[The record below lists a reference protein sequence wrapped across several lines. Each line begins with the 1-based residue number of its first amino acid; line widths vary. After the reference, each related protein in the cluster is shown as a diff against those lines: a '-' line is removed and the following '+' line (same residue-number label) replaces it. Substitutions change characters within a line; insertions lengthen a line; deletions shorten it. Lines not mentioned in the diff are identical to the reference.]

1 MCIPT
6 TCSSCQ
12 SVDSQGMQFDKDMVV
27 SVDASDIATILH
39 ANPYEER
46 TTLLM
51 QKVHVSDDAPV
62 KPRSICLSE
71 TDPTVHGMKY
81 EARALELYRKQRG
94 SIVVPT
100 ETFNHP
106 LYPWIRGRPDGIS
119 KIRNAIVEVKCPL
132 TFHPP
137 RLECIPEMYQHQMQ
151 AYMSILQRTSCEY
164 VQYDK
169 WNDRIDIMV
178 VQRDP
183 EWLNRVL
190 PSLQLFRDQV
200 YFYRLEKHR
209 HVLAS
214 SHARKTNKTRP
225 TRDEKKVVS

>member
-1 MCIPT
+1 MN
-6 TCSSCQ
+6 S
-12 SVDSQGMQFDKDMVV
+12 DKDRVV
-27 SVDASDIATILH
+27 AVDASDIATILH

-51 QKVHVSDDAPV
+51 QKVHVSDDTSI
-62 KPRSICLSE
+62 KPRSPRISE

-81 EARALELYRKQRG
+81 EARALELYRKERG

-100 ETFNHP
+100 ETFTHP
-106 LYPWIRGRPDGIS
+106 SYPWIRGRPDGIS

-169 WNDRIDIMV
+169 WNDRIDIV
-178 VQRDP
+178 VMQRDP
-183 EWLNRVL
+183 EWLDRVL

-200 YFYRLEKHR
+200 EFYRLEKHR

-214 SHARKTNKTRP
+214 SHAQKANKTRP